1 MVKHNQIIRRK
12 QPTNCLSVF
21 YHFVGLALK
30 GLKRIELKI
39 ILQLFMLNYFRL
51 VKKNNEKLK
60 YVKYSHVKINLP
72 TSCDFPLNMMV
83 TERLQTLDSIKK
95 ALKIYFMVK
104 KNICKTSVL

>member
-1 MVKHNQIIRRK
+1 MVKYNQIIRRK

-51 VKKNNEKLK
+51 VKKTRK
-60 YVKYSHVKINLP
+60 
-72 TSCDFPLNMMV
+72 
-83 TERLQTLDSIKK
+83 TEICEILTC
-95 ALKIYFMVK
+95 
-104 KNICKTSVL
+104 KNQFTYLV